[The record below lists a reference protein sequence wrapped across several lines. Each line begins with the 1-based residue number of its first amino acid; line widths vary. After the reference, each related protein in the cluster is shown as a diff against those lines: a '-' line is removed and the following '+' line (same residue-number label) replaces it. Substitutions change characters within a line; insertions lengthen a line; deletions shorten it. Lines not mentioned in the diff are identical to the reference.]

1 MDVEEGKYLMVTDR
15 KMAILDSFI
24 KLVSRFGMEK
34 TTMQDVAKEAG
45 ISVGVIYKDFAN
57 KEDLINAYIYNLI
70 DDLVTQCR
78 QLIREDQPAHE
89 LLHDFIIG
97 YFKII
102 GIFLEENFGFFQLI
116 SESSNGKKFFQKG
129 EMYRGLVEEK
139 ISELIRKIIEKG
151 NREQRF
157 SVENPSETAVL
168 IWHSFVSYTLQMT
181 FQMKSIETVLPQVE
195 KMYRFIVRA
204 LET

>member
-1 MDVEEGKYLMVTDR
+1 MITDR

-57 KEDLINAYIYNLI
+57 KEDLINAYVYNLI
-70 DDLVTQCR
+70 GEMVNRCRTLMNDDK
-78 QLIREDQPAHE
+78 PADE

-102 GIFLEENFGFFQLI
+102 GTLLTENLGFCQLL
-116 SESSNGKKFFQKG
+116 SENTGKFFQKG
-129 EMYRGLVEEK
+129 ELYRELVEKEVAG
-139 ISELIRKIIEKG
+139 LIQKIIEKG
-151 NREQRF
+151 NLEQKF
-157 SVENPSETAVL
+157 NVNDPCETAIL
-168 IWHSFVSYTLQMT
+168 FLNAFAAYMIQMT
-181 FQMKSIETVLPQVE
+181 LQMKSIDRVLPQVE
-195 KMYRFIVRA
+195 KMYQFLIKA
-204 LET
+204 MKT